1 MAVAVLDAMQVLDQ
15 QVAPLVVDAGLP
27 LRARGSTPRPLGV
40 ARTAFFFTL
49 QLSRSIEA
57 SVYLQ
62 LPSLGA

>member
-1 MAVAVLDAMQVLDQ
+1 MPVCRLAAASR
-15 QVAPLVVDAGLP
+15 PRTSP
-27 LRARGSTPRPLGV
+27 RARGSTLRPLGV

-49 QLSRSIEA
+49 QPSRSIEA